1 MQSFLSP
8 LQRQEWLAARERKYI
23 EDFSNKNIANQTPGE
38 FIPTGDSYAEYL
50 NNNLKAEEY
59 ILNRRRL
66 KSVRYKNLLGRIL
79 ARGQEL
85 RASIDKI
92 EIDINHLR
100 FKKSTLDRF
109 LSIFGKIGEEEA
121 LLLARQNI
129 LMLDYRK
136 NQENIFIINYK
147 IRQLK
152 SKKFND
158 QEIVQM
164 ENFGRQYKEE
174 FSRYKRR

>member
-1 MQSFLSP
+1 
-8 LQRQEWLAARERKYI
+8 
-23 EDFSNKNIANQTPGE
+23 
-38 FIPTGDSYAEYL
+38 
-50 NNNLKAEEY
+50 
-59 ILNRRRL
+59 
-66 KSVRYKNLLGRIL
+66 L